1 MFRLFRFLGA
11 VGGGCVFSGVGLLW
25 VLGVGLSKLWVA
37 VQGARVVAARCGG
50 VPRSRWRACEW
61 FSRAFI
67 VRAWVGSALP
77 VSLGVRACCG
87 FGAACGKCAY
97 SRRTIATGNLH
108 GFQMPSG
115 HGVFRVVWLT
125 PWVSSRFWLG
135 FVSVTCWV
143 SSRFRQAGSGA
154 LNIVEGKTAV
164 YHAGCKVR

>member
-1 MFRLFRFLGA
+1 MGVCLAGWGCCACGCGA
-11 VGGGCVFSGVGLLW
+11 VKIVGGSSRRAGCGCTMW
-25 VLGVGLSKLWVA
+25 
-37 VQGARVVAARCGG
+37 G

-61 FSRAFI
+61 FSRAFR

>member
-1 MFRLFRFLGA
+1 MP
-11 VGGGCVFSGVGLLW
+11 V
-25 VLGVGLSKLWVA
+25 GVGLSKLWVA